1 MSKELPDMSSFQ
13 YPWVTQDGIDDKLFV
28 EDMIRESCNMANMPD
43 FKTKLCY
50 FFSVVSSKVFTLTA
64 DPETPEV
71 DETLLKKR
79 VFDLLTNIFCGSYGR
94 DFQAYAAYLHYPCI
108 TESNKCNRQLICGEP
123 TYCCLDCACDQT
135 CIFCHACFQSSE
147 HKNHR
152 YSMSTSEGS
161 GTCDCGDKEAWK
173 SNYYCLNHKPVASF
187 EPSKVLLEEGSNR
200 CLMLINAML
209 SYIRDV
215 LQHAMF
221 LDLPTSYYLDSIKV
235 PHAIVMFNDE
245 VHSYEDVISTL
256 SSALDIDTT
265 CARLLSARI
274 DRDGCSVVF
283 CGSQNSCDYR
293 KQMIYENQI
302 NSFVG
307 PLISRVADGR
317 LVLHQMMAVKLLQ
330 WLGSD
335 VCSQFP
341 ILESLFCQALLNVKS
356 PTDVVLRNCFANS
369 MLIEERKLW
378 KGARIAVQQLIMC
391 TLTKDETYR
400 QTFACEFI
408 NIYEDLHLNYV
419 NDDHAHSVCA
429 VSLAVQIFTTPSI
442 ARMLIRKKNALK
454 VVATTAV
461 KLTSSW
467 IRDDRVFKFVDTEQR
482 GNIKRVVSMFEDF
495 RYLLNS
501 LPTQLDEFDKELLQG
516 VTIGY
521 GGFLELLA
529 RMDGMDAM
537 IRILNE
543 STRYELLW
551 ECGFTVFLS
560 LAPAMKY
567 FAKWAFAN
575 VSEICSRRLATEFFL
590 QTRFQM
596 SLFHLRSND
605 TAVSYKIGGK
615 VEECI
620 PYDSTKDPVSFHI
633 PTLRMLCTLFTALME
648 HNVSKQ
654 EWMVLPVSHSPPC
667 EWYEYPLRILSA
679 VAQYNAGMWF
689 RNHRPIAYS
698 YQYYTHPVTRSSM
711 FQKDV
716 VMLQVAGSLM
726 HSADKLLIQALVK
739 FDLCNW
745 AKLMS
750 KADEMSQF
758 SSGRQRLHTVLVAE
772 DYLQLFIMILGERW
786 TRGVGEVKKDDALRR
801 LVVQMLCQRP
811 ATFSAIDDFLGR
823 DGSEDAFLEDILSSV
838 ANFQESASSRESIFS
853 LKSELLPEYNKFNW
867 FYTKK
872 MSFDSYEYQQT
883 LRTDQPLDMQACPPP
898 MAPKF
903 KPAFVNLLSIYASD
917 TMILILQLILR
928 RKLLSLPL
936 HSDGQLER
944 AIFLIGMALNDEFR
958 QWQEYRP
965 PSEGEQVDSTNQIN
979 FTDNALST
987 TMDGMNLLQM
997 MEKLVGDVIP
1007 SIDLLLKW
1015 AIARFK
1021 AVDALKKF
1029 KKEGKHLDEEYAFL
1043 IEEQYPDESSPDE
1056 VTKEEERRKQRHK
1069 NAMRHRQNAMLTM
1082 KNLSNQFVDKNQ
1094 DMLVAHAKN
1103 SIEEDDVS
1111 FELRKLSKEEFPVA
1125 IGPDQSETKIL
1136 ESCTAQCVVC
1146 LETTSLSDSS
1156 DSVVFPMFMQLSRI
1170 FCNVYERKVENKYNW
1185 KYPLY
1190 VPFELNY
1197 GLYANA
1203 CGHPLHF
1210 TCFKEA
1216 CLRMMLRNRT
1226 NSDRYPLFRAKRNEF
1241 FCSVCKRVSNGVLP
1255 LLSPMTMLTSEKWL
1269 SGKELQ
1275 LRWFNFMSS
1284 VYHFTEISNDEIN
1297 LKDYFQAEGYDVV
1310 VNGTAIASSDELLN
1324 NIREGALMRVA
1335 LEKGVSASDERTV
1348 AVWSLR
1354 WFSWKANNSCQGP
1367 VEPRNDRNALFIV
1380 AATVAYTLRS
1390 LEHELQL
1397 ERKPLFGAFSKRQC
1411 CTLYTLTNSVMLYA
1425 WVTPAPQMKIALNEV
1440 LQPWFSPS
1448 ESFTI
1453 LDIDLF
1459 TSLVQVI
1466 LFPAFCFP
1474 TDVHDMRPIPTFGY
1488 FEHQTFLMVFTG
1500 YLLQALW
1507 STCNLPSSQLEEIT
1521 AEQKQ
1526 SICHLEC
1533 DAYVQLSK
1541 MFYNIASMDSP
1552 LSNFEQAELFKRF
1565 CTFKEYVRKFLRLSA
1580 LFFNALTR
1588 IVPPEA
1594 LRNYNVDDFQPLCRY
1609 LGLPEN
1615 MVDLMKLVN
1624 AKMMESWF
1632 SGETLAQKFVNSR
1645 PENQKHEKACALP
1658 IRPQSLFQLPA
1669 AYVELLVKVSKAN
1682 CPSLKRGCLSPAL
1695 CLICGEVLC
1704 YRSHCCRHSITR
1716 EESVGAVC
1724 FHSFKCSGGTGL
1736 FLNVRS
1742 CQVIMLY
1749 DRFQGCLLDGPY
1761 RDKFGEHD
1769 LFYRRGKPLTLR
1781 EDKYE
1786 ALKKI
1791 WYFHNVPEKITSS
1804 DEAHHLSIS
1813 WTFFVPLSWRETTE
1827 KQENKPL
1834 TNHRMQ
1840 RLGEKTNVQ

>member
-1 MSKELPDMSSFQ
+1 MSSFQ

-123 TYCCLDCACDQT
+123 TYCCL
-135 CIFCHACFQSSE
+135 
-147 HKNHR
+147 
-152 YSMSTSEGS
+152 
-161 GTCDCGDKEAWK
+161 
-173 SNYYCLNHKPVASF
+173 
-187 EPSKVLLEEGSNR
+187 
-200 CLMLINAML
+200 
-209 SYIRDV
+209 
-215 LQHAMF
+215 
-221 LDLPTSYYLDSIKV
+221 SIKV

-283 CGSQNSCDYR
+283 C
-293 KQMIYENQI
+293 
-302 NSFVG
+302 
-307 PLISRVADGR
+307 A
-317 LVLHQMMAVKLLQ
+317 
-330 WLGSD
+330 
-335 VCSQFP
+335 

-400 QTFACEFI
+400 QTFA
-408 NIYEDLHLNYV
+408 Y
-419 NDDHAHSVCA
+419 
-429 VSLAVQIFTTPSI
+429 
-442 ARMLIRKKNALK
+442 
-454 VVATTAV
+454 
-461 KLTSSW
+461 
-467 IRDDRVFKFVDTEQR
+467 DRVFKFVDTEQR

-529 RMDGMDAM
+529 RMD
-537 IRILNE
+537 
-543 STRYELLW
+543 
-551 ECGFTVFLS
+551 V
-560 LAPAMKY
+560 
-567 FAKWAFAN
+567 
-575 VSEICSRRLATEFFL
+575 
-590 QTRFQM
+590 
-596 SLFHLRSND
+596 
-605 TAVSYKIGGK
+605 GGK

-667 EWYEYPLRILSA
+667 EW
-679 VAQYNAGMWF
+679 
-689 RNHRPIAYS
+689 
-698 YQYYTHPVTRSSM
+698 
-711 FQKDV
+711 
-716 VMLQVAGSLM
+716 
-726 HSADKLLIQALVK
+726 
-739 FDLCNW
+739 
-745 AKLMS
+745 LMS

-1210 TCFKEA
+1210 TCFK
-1216 CLRMMLRNRT
+1216 
-1226 NSDRYPLFRAKRNEF
+1226 D
-1241 FCSVCKRVSNGVLP
+1241 
-1255 LLSPMTMLTSEKWL
+1255 
-1269 SGKELQ
+1269 
-1275 LRWFNFMSS
+1275 

-1310 VNGTAIASSDELLN
+1310 VNGTAIACKKKRKIFINTFMRHSRYELFASILASDELLN

-1348 AVWSLR
+1348 A
-1354 WFSWKANNSCQGP
+1354 SCQGP

-1624 AKMMESWF
+1624 AKMMES
-1632 SGETLAQKFVNSR
+1632 
-1645 PENQKHEKACALP
+1645 
-1658 IRPQSLFQLPA
+1658 
-1669 AYVELLVKVSKAN
+1669 

-1695 CLICGEVLC
+1695 CLICGE
-1704 YRSHCCRHSITR
+1704 
-1716 EESVGAVC
+1716 
-1724 FHSFKCSGGTGL
+1724 
-1736 FLNVRS
+1736 
-1742 CQVIMLY
+1742 
-1749 DRFQGCLLDGPY
+1749 GCLLDGPY

-1813 WTFFVPLSWRETTE
+1813 WTFL
-1827 KQENKPL
+1827 
-1834 TNHRMQ
+1834 
-1840 RLGEKTNVQ
+1840 

>member
-1 MSKELPDMSSFQ
+1 LNLQRFTMSSFE
-13 YPWVTQDGIDDKLFV
+13 YPWITQNGIDDKLFV
-28 EDMIRESCNMANMPD
+28 EDMIRESCDMANMPD
-43 FKTKLCY
+43 FTKKLCY
-50 FFSVVSSKVFTLTA
+50 FFSVASSKVFTLTA
-64 DPETPEV
+64 DPAAREV
-71 DETLLKKR
+71 DEVLLKKR
-79 VFDLLTNIFCGSYGR
+79 VFDLLINIFCGSYGR
-94 DFQAYAAYLHYPCI
+94 DFQAFAEYLHYPGI
-108 TESNKCNRQLICGEP
+108 TESNKCNRPLLCGEP

-135 CIFCHACFQSSE
+135 CIFCHSCFQSSE

-173 SNYYCLNHKPVASF
+173 SDYYCLNHKPVASV
-187 EPSKVLLEEGSNR
+187 EPLKVLLDEGSNR
-200 CLMLINAML
+200 CLMLISAML
-209 SYIRDV
+209 SYIQDV
-215 LQHAMF
+215 LQRAMF
-221 LDLPTSYYLDSIKV
+221 LDLPQSYYLDFIKV

-245 VHSYEDVISTL
+245 VHSYDDVISTL
-256 SSALDIDTT
+256 SSTLEYDST

-283 CGSQNSCDYR
+283 CGSQGSCDYR
-293 KQMIYENQI
+293 QQMINENQI
-302 NSFVG
+302 NSFFG
-307 PLISRVADGR
+307 PLISRVSDGR

-330 WLGSD
+330 WLGND

-356 PTDVVLRNCFANS
+356 PTDVVPRNCFASS

-378 KGARIAVQQLIMC
+378 KSARIALQQLIMC
-391 TLTKDETYR
+391 TLTKDEAFR
-400 QTFACEFI
+400 QMFAFEYI
-408 NIYEDLHLNYV
+408 SIYEDLHINYI

-442 ARMLIRKKNALK
+442 ARMLIKKKNALK
-454 VVATTAV
+454 VVATTAM
-461 KLTSSW
+461 KLTNSW

-482 GNIKRVVSMFEDF
+482 VNIKRIVSMFEDF

-501 LPTQLDEFDKELLQG
+501 IPTQMEEFDKELLQG
-516 VTIGY
+516 ITIGY

-529 RMDGMDAM
+529 RMDGMDGI

-543 STRYELLW
+543 SNRYELLW
-551 ECGFTVFLS
+551 EYGFTIFLS

-567 FAKWAFAN
+567 FAEWAFAN
-575 VSEICSRRLATEFFL
+575 VSEICSKRLATELFL
-590 QTRFQM
+590 QTKFQV
-596 SLFHLRSND
+596 SLFHLRCND
-605 TAVSYKIGGK
+605 TAIPYKIGDK

-620 PYDSTKDPVSFHI
+620 PYDSTKDPVSFHV
-633 PTLRMLCTLFTALME
+633 PTLRMLCTLFTAMME

-654 EWMVLPVSHSPPC
+654 EWMVLPVSRSPPR

-679 VAQYNAGMWF
+679 VAQYNTGMWF

-698 YQYYTHPVTRSSM
+698 YYTHPVTRCSM

-716 VMLQVAGSLM
+716 VMLQVSGSLM

-750 KADEMSQF
+750 KEDEIALF
-758 SSGRQRLHTVLVAE
+758 SNGPQRLQTASVAE

-786 TRGVGEVKKDDALRR
+786 TRGVGEVKKGDAIRR
-801 LVVQMLCQRP
+801 LVVQVLCQRP

-823 DGSEDAFLEDILSSV
+823 DGFEDAFLEDILSCV
-838 ANFQESASSRESIFS
+838 ANFQESASNRESIFS
-853 LKSELLPEYNKFNW
+853 LKNELIPEYNKFNW

-883 LRTDQPLDMQACPPP
+883 LRADQPLDLQACPPP

-903 KPAFVNLLSIYASD
+903 KPAFANLLRIYASD

-928 RKLLSLPL
+928 RKLLSFPL

-958 QWQEYRP
+958 QWQEYHP
-965 PSEGEQVDSTNQIN
+965 PSAEERVDSTIEIN

-987 TMDGMNLLQM
+987 TMDGLNLLQM

-1015 AIARFK
+1015 TIARFK
-1021 AVDALKKF
+1021 VVDALKKF
-1029 KKEGKHLDEEYAFL
+1029 KKEGKNLNEEYAFL
-1043 IEEQYPDESSPDE
+1043 IQEQYPDESSPDE
-1056 VTKEEERRKQRHK
+1056 VTKEEERRKQRHE
-1069 NAMRHRQNAMLTM
+1069 NAMRHRQNAILTM
-1082 KNLSNQFVDKNQ
+1082 KNLSNQFLDKNQ
-1094 DMLVAHAKN
+1094 DAFVAHSKN
-1103 SIEEDDVS
+1103 LLEDEDVS

-1125 IGPDQSETKIL
+1125 IGPDQSETNML

-1170 FCNVYERKVENKYNW
+1170 FCNIYERQVENKYDW

-1216 CLRMMLRNRT
+1216 CLRMMVRNRT

-1255 LLSPMTMLTSEKWL
+1255 LLSPMTLLTSEKWL

-1275 LRWFNFMSS
+1275 LRWFNFMSN
-1284 VYHFTEISNDEIN
+1284 VYHFTEMSNDEIS
-1297 LKDYFQAEGYDVV
+1297 LKDYLQSEGYDIV
-1310 VNGTAIASSDELLN
+1310 VNGTAIAIGEQLSN
-1324 NIREGALMRVA
+1324 NIGEEALMRVA
-1335 LEKGVSASDERTV
+1335 LEKGFSASDERTV

-1354 WFSWKANNSCQGP
+1354 WFSWKADNVEETLQFFPQALHESCQGP
-1367 VEPRNDRNALFIV
+1367 VKFRNDRNALFIV
-1380 AATVAYTLRS
+1380 ASTVAYTLRS
-1390 LEHELQL
+1390 LEYELQL

-1448 ESFTI
+1448 DSFTI

-1474 TDVHDMRPIPTFGY
+1474 SDVPDIRAIPMFGY

-1507 STCNLPSSQLEEIT
+1507 STCNLPCSQLEEIT
-1521 AEQKQ
+1521 AEEAQ
-1526 SICHLEC
+1526 SICDLEC

-1541 MFYNIASMDSP
+1541 MFYSIAAMGSP
-1552 LSNFEQAELFKRF
+1552 LLNIEQTELFKRF
-1565 CTFKEYVRKFLRLSA
+1565 HTFKEYVRKFLRLSA

-1594 LRNYNVDDFQPLCRY
+1594 LRDCNMDDFKPLCRY
-1609 LGLPEN
+1609 LGLPES
-1615 MVDLMKLVN
+1615 MVDLIKLVN
-1624 AKMMESWF
+1624 AKMMECWF
-1632 SGETLAQKFVNSR
+1632 SGETLAKKFVNSQ
-1645 PENQKHEKACALP
+1645 PENQKHERACALP
-1658 IRPQSLFQLPA
+1658 IRPQSLLHLPA
-1669 AYVELLVKVSKAN
+1669 EYMELLVEVSKAN

-1695 CLICGEVLC
+1695 CLVCGQVLC
-1704 YRSHCCRHSITR
+1704 YRSHCCRHSITS
-1716 EESVGAVC
+1716 EDVIGAVC
-1724 FHSFKCSGGTGL
+1724 FHSFRCSGGTGL

-1781 EDKYE
+1781 EEKYE
-1786 ALKKI
+1786 AFKKI

-1804 DEAHHLSIS
+1804 DEAHHMSIS
-1813 WTFFVPLSWRETTE
+1813 WTFILLPVHKVRIG
-1827 KQENKPL
+1827 QM
-1834 TNHRMQ
+1834 R
-1840 RLGEKTNVQ
+1840 